1 MQSLLYI
8 SGHLQYSKQTPIPEL
23 TQGYAL
29 IKVSLAGICGT
40 DLEIVKGYADF
51 QGVLGHEF
59 VGVVESVADPSDKN
73 WLSKRV
79 VGSIN
84 IGCMQCVVCLRHG
97 ASHCPNR
104 NVLGIRGKDGCFA
117 EYITLPIENLYVV
130 PDCVPDEAAV
140 FTEPLAAAGR
150 IREQLLL
157 NPEKRVAVVGC
168 GRLGLLIGGALRL
181 VGSEITMLGRRR
193 ESLKLPQQWG
203 LQTALVDDCS
213 ENSFD
218 LVVEASGNESG
229 LYQSIRLVKPLGT
242 LVLKS
247 TFQDSVKVDLTKLV
261 VAEIIVTGS
270 RCGAFAPALRMLEQ
284 GAIKVQSTIDAE
296 FSLAEGISAF
306 QYAAKSGVRK
316 VLLRP

>member
-1 MQSLLYI
+1 MQSLLYT
-8 SGHLQYSKQTPIPEL
+8 SGHLQFSKQTPVPEL

-51 QGVLGHEF
+51 HGVLGHEF
-59 VGVVESVADPSDKN
+59 VGVVERVADPCDKT
-73 WLSKRV
+73 WLGKRI

-84 IGCMQCVVCLRHG
+84 IGCMQCAVCLRHG
-97 ASHCPNR
+97 VSHCPNR
-104 NVLGIRGKDGCFA
+104 KVLGIRGKDGCFA
-117 EYITLPIENLYVV
+117 EYITLSVENLYTV

-168 GRLGLLIGGALRL
+168 GRLGLLIGGTLRL
-181 VGSEITMLGRRR
+181 AGNEVTMLGRRS

-203 LQTALVDDCS
+203 LQTALVDDFLD
-213 ENSFD
+213 NSFD

-229 LYQSIRLVKPLGT
+229 LCQSIRLVKPLGT

-261 VAEIIVTGS
+261 VAEITVTGS
-270 RCGAFAPALRMLEQ
+270 RCGAFPPALRLLEQ
-284 GAIKVQSTIDAE
+284 GVINVQSTIDAE
-296 FSLAEGISAF
+296 FSLAEGMSAF
-306 QYAAKSGVRK
+306 QHAAKSGVRK